1 MNKQNN
7 KIIYET
13 QILNGDET
21 IQYQVFLIKNY

>member
-13 QILNGDET
+13 QILNRDET